1 MLEDRQEYDCEVINM
16 SPGDLALTAAVSG
29 RLGERVIAYV
39 DHLGR
44 LEGKIARLLPNG
56 FALVLS
62 GTPRKR
68 DKLAAQLTWLANRHI
83 LQLPEDRRH
92 GRFAPRNS
100 LGHMIL
106 PNGLNV
112 VCRVID
118 LSLSGAAIGT
128 EHRPPLGALVTI
140 GKVQGRVVRYIENG
154 FAVEFTRLQHPD
166 FVEDSVTGA

>member
-16 SPGDLALTAAVSG
+16 SPGDLAVTAPVSG
-29 RLGERVIAYV
+29 RMGERVVAYV
-39 DHLGR
+39 DHLGQLR
-44 LEGKIARLLPNG
+44 GKIARLLPNG
-56 FALVLS
+56 FAIILS
-62 GTPRKR
+62 ATPRKR
-68 DKLAAQLTWLANRHI
+68 DKLAAQLTWLANRQI

-100 LGHMIL
+100 MGHMIL

-128 EHRPPLGALVTI
+128 DHHPARRPRHDRKSTGSRRALHRKWLRRGVHAAAAS
-140 GKVQGRVVRYIENG
+140 RFR
-154 FAVEFTRLQHPD
+154 RR
-166 FVEDSVTGA
+166 